1 LTRVKAPERIA
12 LYRSVSL
19 TFFHMASSRSALLP
33 TDAVGVVALATVAQT
48 AAGGIVSKPLL
59 DAGRTR
65 VVLFTFDAGQE
76 LTEHATPARALV
88 QILSGRSEWT
98 LAGAKREL
106 GAGEL
111 LHLPP
116 GTPHA
121 VRALEPFTMLLTLVQ
136 EPASGPRPPATGDG
150 RE

>member
-1 LTRVKAPERIA
+1 
-12 LYRSVSL
+12 
-19 TFFHMASSRSALLP
+19 MATSRSALLP
-33 TDAVGVVALATVAQT
+33 ADAVGVVALVPNAQT
-48 AAGGIVSKPLL
+48 AAGAIVSKPLI
-59 DAGRTR
+59 DAGQTR

-88 QILSGRSEWT
+88 QILLGRAEWT

-116 GTPHA
+116 GLPHA
-121 VRALEPFTMLLTLVQ
+121 VRALEPMTMLLTLV
-136 EPASGPRPPATGDG
+136 
-150 RE
+150 RESESSAPTSENGLE